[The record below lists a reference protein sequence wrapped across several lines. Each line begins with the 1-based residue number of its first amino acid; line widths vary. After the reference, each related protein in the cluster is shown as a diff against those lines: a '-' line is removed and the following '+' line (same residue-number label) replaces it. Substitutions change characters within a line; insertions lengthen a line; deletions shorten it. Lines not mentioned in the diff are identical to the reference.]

1 MGRGLQEAAD
11 MVEKEM
17 VKYQE
22 LLECAVM
29 RRDFPDRPQT
39 EMISLGTQF
48 LREQT
53 KPAERDKN

>member
-39 EMISLGTQF
+39 EMI
-48 LREQT
+48 
-53 KPAERDKN
+53 